1 MVSVSRLQLPS
12 VLSVG
17 FGVSVL
23 GWVVVRFPDAGWGAI
38 VLMPLGTFALLTVVA
53 GVVGF
58 GYPRSRTPSA
68 VLVTLWYS
76 TLALFAPE
84 HLLLSGPL
92 WFAPFLAVPVVTY
105 VALGRIG
112 PWGPDDSS
120 AGAVN

>member
-53 GVVGF
+53 GVVGYHATLL
-58 GYPRSRTPSA
+58 GASGGA
-68 VLVTLWYS
+68 VVGAGVLGAVTLD
-76 TLALFAPE
+76 A
-84 HLLLSGPL
+84 
-92 WFAPFLAVPVVTY
+92 
-105 VALGRIG
+105 
-112 PWGPDDSS
+112 
-120 AGAVN
+120 